1 MTEARIYDRGY
12 LAYDGDRHG
21 TRRAMMNLGYHTVQ
35 RVLGLKR
42 SNWQK
47 VLPALALLIAF
58 IPAIVFIGIATFLPR
73 GDELGLDSTADYYD
87 TIAGAL
93 FLFTAFVAPEAVCTD
108 RRSGMLGLYL
118 ASPLNRDT
126 YLASKFA
133 AIAAVLATMTLGPPL
148 LILIAFT
155 LADAG
160 PDEVTGWLTELGRI
174 LASGVALAAFWTA
187 LSLALSSLTS
197 RRALASVGIFVGP
210 LAISAVGDGL
220 SQGAEIGDSYALLNL
235 FGLSVEVAHRI
246 FGESDTDTEGPPI
259 GDVDTWAIYLT
270 LIGLIVAFG
279 AFARWRYQ
287 RIEVNG

>member
-1 MTEARIYDRGY
+1 MTEARIHDRGY
-12 LAYDGDRHG
+12 LAYDGPRHG
-21 TRRAMMNLGYHTVQ
+21 PRRAMMNLSYHTVQ

-58 IPAIVFIGIATFLPR
+58 IPAIVFIGIAAFLPG
-73 GDELGLDSTADYYD
+73 GDELGFDSTADYYG
-87 TIAGAL
+87 TITGAL

-108 RRSGMLGLYL
+108 RRSGMLELYL

-126 YLASKFA
+126 YLVAKFA
-133 AIAAVLATMTLGPPL
+133 AVAAVLAAMTLGPPML
-148 LILIAFT
+148 MLIAYT

-160 PDEVTGWLTELGRI
+160 PDGVTGWLTDLGRI

-187 LSLALSSLTS
+187 LSLALSSLTN
-197 RRALASVGIFVGP
+197 RRALASVGIFVGL
-210 LAISAVGDGL
+210 LASSAVGDGL
-220 SQGAEIGDSYALLNL
+220 AGGAEIGDSYALLNL
-235 FGLSVEVAHRI
+235 VGLPLEAVYRI
-246 FGESDTDTEGPPI
+246 FGETNADRPPI
-259 GDVDTWAIYLT
+259 SYVDTWAIYLT

>member
-1 MTEARIYDRGY
+1 MTQAQIHDRGN
-12 LAYDGDRHG
+12 LSYDGDRHG
-21 TRRAMMNLGYHTVQ
+21 TRRAMMNLSFHTMQ

-47 VLPALALLIAF
+47 VLPTLALLISF
-58 IPAIVFIGIATFLPR
+58 IPAIVFIGIAAFLPR
-73 GDELGLDSTADYYD
+73 GEELGLDSTADYYGFI
-87 TIAGAL
+87 TGAL

-126 YLASKFA
+126 YLVAKFA
-133 AIAAVLATMTLGPPL
+133 AVAAVLGTMTLGPPL
-148 LILIAFT
+148 LMLIAYT

-160 PDEVTGWLTELGRI
+160 PDGVTGWLTELGRI
-174 LASGVALAAFWTA
+174 LASGTAVAVFWTA

-197 RRALASVGIFVGP
+197 RRALASVGIFVGL
-210 LAISAVGDGL
+210 LASSAVGDGL
-220 SQGAEIGDSYALLNL
+220 SQGAEFGDSYALFNL
-235 FGLSVEVAHRI
+235 IGLPFEAVSRI
-246 FGESDTDTEGPPI
+246 FGQVDPEGPPLNE
-259 GDVDTWAIYLT
+259 VDTWAIYLT

>member
-1 MTEARIYDRGY
+1 MTEARIHDRGY
-12 LAYDGDRHG
+12 LAYDGPRHG
-21 TRRAMMNLGYHTVQ
+21 TRRAMMNLSYHTVQ

-47 VLPALALLIAF
+47 VLPAFTLLIAF
-58 IPAIVFIGIATFLPR
+58 IPAIVFIGIAAFLPR
-73 GDELGLDSTADYYD
+73 GEELGLDSGADYYGFI
-87 TIAGAL
+87 TGAL

-126 YLASKFA
+126 YLAAKFA
-133 AIAAVLATMTLGPPL
+133 AVAAVLGTMTLGPPL
-148 LILIAFT
+148 LMLIAYT

-160 PDEVTGWLTELGRI
+160 PDGVTGWLTELGRI
-174 LASGVALAAFWTA
+174 LASGTALAAFWTA

-197 RRALASVGIFVGP
+197 RRALASVGIFVGL
-210 LAISAVGDGL
+210 LASSAVGDGL
-220 SQGAEIGDSYALLNL
+220 SEGAEIGDSYALLNL
-235 FGLSVEVAHRI
+235 VGLPLEAVYRI
-246 FGESDTDTEGPPI
+246 FGEANTEGPPI

>member
-1 MTEARIYDRGY
+1 MTEARIHDRGY

-21 TRRAMMNLGYHTVQ
+21 TRRAMMNLGLHTMQ

-58 IPAIVFIGIATFLPR
+58 IPAIVFIGIAAFLPR
-73 GDELGLDSTADYYD
+73 GDELGLDSTADYYFFI
-87 TIAGAL
+87 TGAL
-93 FLFTAFVAPEAVCTD
+93 YLFTSFVAPEAVCTD

-118 ASPLNRDT
+118 ASPLSRDT
-126 YLASKFA
+126 YLAAKFA
-133 AIAAVLATMTLGPPL
+133 AVAVVLGTMTLGPPL
-148 LILIAFT
+148 LMLIAFT

-160 PDEVTGWLTELGRI
+160 PDGTTGWLTELGRI
-174 LASGVALAAFWTA
+174 LASGTALAVFWTA
-187 LSLALSSLTS
+187 LSLALSSLTT
-197 RRALASVGIFVGP
+197 RRSLASVGIFVGL
-210 LAISAVGDGL
+210 LASSAVGDGL
-220 SQGAEIGDSYALLNL
+220 AEGAELGDSYALLNL
-235 FGLSVEVAHRI
+235 IGLPFEAVSRI
-246 FGESDTDTEGPPI
+246 FGQVDPDGPPLNQ
-259 GDVDTWAIYLT
+259 VDTWAIYLT

>member
-1 MTEARIYDRGY
+1 MTEARIHDRGY
-12 LAYDGDRHG
+12 LAYDGPRHG
-21 TRRAMMNLGYHTVQ
+21 PGRAMMNLSIHTMQ

-58 IPAIVFIGIATFLPR
+58 IPAIVFIGIAAFLPR
-73 GDELGLDSTADYYD
+73 GDELGLDSTADYYGII
-87 TIAGAL
+87 TGAL

-126 YLASKFA
+126 YLMAKFA
-133 AIAAVLATMTLGPPL
+133 AVAAVLSTMTLGPPL
-148 LILIAFT
+148 LMLIAYT

-160 PDEVTGWLTELGRI
+160 PDGAIGWLTELGRI
-174 LASGVALAAFWTA
+174 LASGAALAIFWTA

-197 RRALASVGIFVGP
+197 RRALASVGIFVGL
-210 LAISAVGDGL
+210 LASSSVGDGL
-220 SQGAEIGDSYALLNL
+220 AEGAELGDSYALFNL
-235 FGLSVEVAHRI
+235 VGLSFEAAHRI
-246 FGESDTDTEGPPI
+246 FGESDTEGPPI

-287 RIEVNG
+287 RIEVTG

>member
-1 MTEARIYDRGY
+1 MTEARIHDRGY

-21 TRRAMMNLGYHTVQ
+21 TRRAMANLSYHTMQ

-47 VLPALALLIAF
+47 VLPALTLLIAF
-58 IPAIVFIGIATFLPR
+58 IPAIVFIGIAAFLPR
-73 GDELGLDSTADYYD
+73 GEELGLDSAADYYGFI
-87 TIAGAL
+87 TGAL
-93 FLFTAFVAPEAVCTD
+93 FLFTAFVAPEAICTD

-126 YLASKFA
+126 YLAAKFA
-133 AIAAVLATMTLGPPL
+133 SVAVVLATMTLGPPL
-148 LILIAFT
+148 LMLIAYT

-160 PDEVTGWLTELGRI
+160 PDGVADWLAELGRI
-174 LASGVALAAFWTA
+174 LASGTALAAFWTA
-187 LSLALSSLTS
+187 LSLALSSLTN
-197 RRALASVGIFVGP
+197 RRALASVGIFVGL
-210 LAISAVGDGL
+210 LASSAVGDGL
-220 SQGAEIGDSYALLNL
+220 SASAEIGDSYALLNL
-235 FGLSVEVAHRI
+235 VALPLEAVYRI
-246 FGESDTDTEGPPI
+246 FGETNSEGPPI

-287 RIEVNG
+287 RIEVSG

>member
-1 MTEARIYDRGY
+1 MTEARIHDRGY
-12 LAYDGDRHG
+12 LAYDGSRHG
-21 TRRAMMNLGYHTVQ
+21 TRRAMMNLSYHTIQ

-47 VLPALALLIAF
+47 VLPAIALLISF
-58 IPAIVFIGIATFLPR
+58 IPAIVFIGIAAFLPR
-73 GDELGLDSTADYYD
+73 GEELGLDSTADYYGFI
-87 TIAGAL
+87 TGAL

-126 YLASKFA
+126 YLVAKFA
-133 AIAAVLATMTLGPPL
+133 AVAAVLGTMTLGPPL
-148 LILIAFT
+148 LMLIAYT

-160 PDEVTGWLTELGRI
+160 PDGVTGWLIELGRI
-174 LASGVALAAFWTA
+174 LASGIAVAVFWTA

-197 RRALASVGIFVGP
+197 RRSLASVGIFVGL
-210 LAISAVGDGL
+210 LASSAVGDGL
-220 SQGAEIGDSYALLNL
+220 AQGAELGDSYALFNL
-235 FGLSVEVAHRI
+235 VGLPFEAVSRI
-246 FGESDTDTEGPPI
+246 FGQVDPEGPPLNQ
-259 GDVDTWAIYLT
+259 VDTWAIYLT